1 MPYPIYIKNMVCD
14 RCKSSVEDIL
24 NELKLPYNDIKLG
37 EVSLNNHLEVSEKKQ
52 LSTRLQQAGFELLE
66 DRDSQLINKI
76 KSEVI
81 SFVQNAQDYTDHT
94 LSGHLSVHLNK
105 EYSSLS
111 KLFSTV
117 EGRTI
122 EQYYIQQRIEKVKEL
137 LIYDELTLS
146 EIGFKLGY
154 SSVAHL
160 SAQFK
165 KITGMTPS
173 AFKKLGV
180 SGRKKLDE
188 V

>member
-14 RCKSSVEDIL
+14 RCKGSVEAILKSLDI
-24 NELKLPYNDIKLG
+24 PYGEIKLG
-37 EVSLNNHLEVSEKKQ
+37 EVGIERLIDTDTKSELSKK
-52 LSTRLQQAGFELLE
+52 LSEAGFELLE
-66 DRDSQLINKI
+66 DRDSRLINQI

-81 SFVQNAQDYTDHT
+81 RFVQNAKDFTNYT

-105 EYSSLS
+105 EYSTLS

-122 EQYYIQQRIEKVKEL
+122 EQYYIQQRIEKAKEL
-137 LIYDELTLS
+137 VTYDELTLS
-146 EIGFKLGY
+146 EIAFKLGY

-165 KITGMTPS
+165 KITGMTPTV
-173 AFKKLGV
+173 FKKLGMPD
-180 SGRKKLDE
+180 RKKLDE
-188 V
+188 I

>member
-24 NELKLPYNDIKLG
+24 NDLEISFNEIKLG
-37 EVSLNNHLEVSEKKQ
+37 EVNLKELPETEKKKE
-52 LSTRLQQAGFELLE
+52 LSKKLQQAGFELLE
-66 DRDSQLINKI
+66 DRDSRLINKI

-81 SFVQNAQDYTDHT
+81 GFVQNAKDYTDHT

-137 LIYDELTLS
+137 LIYDELSLS
-146 EIGFKLGY
+146 QIGFELGY

-160 SAQFK
+160 SGQFK
-165 KITGMTPS
+165 KITGMTPT

-180 SGRKKLDE
+180 DGRKKLDE